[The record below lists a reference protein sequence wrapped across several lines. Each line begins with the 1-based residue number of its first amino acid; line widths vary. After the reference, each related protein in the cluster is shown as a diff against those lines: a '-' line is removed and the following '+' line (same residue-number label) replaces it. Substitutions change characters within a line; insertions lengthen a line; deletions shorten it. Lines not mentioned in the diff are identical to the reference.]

1 MIKVEKEKLYIV
13 MASTMVAFISM
24 NLFSAISFQTD
35 SPTYTYA
42 ISVLTGEVQ
51 LPEMH
56 YRLAKPL
63 SFIFP
68 ALLCYIL
75 KIGPAEALIVQQ
87 FICNISIGLL
97 MYSIIKK
104 MHSRKEAILGIII
117 LMGCQP
123 FAIYSLAVMID
134 GAGWAIELFIIY
146 YYLKIRDYNRFK
158 DFITIGILLSL
169 GIFIKETILISGLLI
184 AVDRLLNKWKF
195 IHNLKNLMVV
205 GVVFLIIFLSGTILT
220 DKLFG
225 NSLFSWWNISH
236 SDKSICELNIYH
248 YLQQTFRT
256 LDLFWIPFLIGSVL
270 LIFNIK
276 KTKLD
281 FELTLLIVGSIALII
296 FPIFWCYKIDRIIFM
311 ISILFIPTCARGLGF
326 YGKGGLFLATTGA
339 LLNIS
344 LTYRIY
350 FFRESGWI
358 LGLSLFYTVL
368 LTFLLIRKIYLSKS
382 DKQSKKDYC

>member
-1 MIKVEKEKLYIV
+1 
-13 MASTMVAFISM
+13 M
-24 NLFSAISFQTD
+24 NLFSALSFQTD

-68 ALLCYIL
+68 AFLSFFL
-75 KIGPAEALIVQQ
+75 KIAPAEALIVQQ
-87 FICNISIGLL
+87 FMCNISIGLL

-104 MHSRKEAILGIII
+104 MHSRKEAVLGIII

-146 YYLKIRDYNRFK
+146 YYFRIRENNHLI
-158 DFITIGILLSL
+158 DFIIIGILLGL
-169 GIFIKETILISGLLI
+169 GIFIKETILISGMVI
-184 AVDRLLNKWKF
+184 AVDSIFTQHGLFKKFKYLLS
-195 IHNLKNLMVV
+195 V
-205 GVVFLIIFLSGTILT
+205 GIVFLILFLSGNFLT
-220 DKLFG
+220 DYFFG
-225 NSLFSWWNISH
+225 NSLFNWWEISH

-248 YLQQTFRT
+248 YFQQTFRT

-276 KTKLD
+276 KTKLN
-281 FELTLLIVGSIALII
+281 FELTLLIVGFIALII

-311 ISILFIPTCARGLGF
+311 ISILFIPICARGLSAFGNS
-326 YGKGGLFLATTGA
+326 GIFLAIIGA
-339 LLNIS
+339 LLNLF

-350 FFRESGWI
+350 FFHESGWI
-358 LGLSLFYTVL
+358 IGLSLLYILLLLSIVVHKFYKL
-368 LTFLLIRKIYLSKS
+368 KS
-382 DKQSKKDYC
+382 INN